1 MQPTQARS
9 LAGREGADAAR
20 DCHSGDFCLTP
31 PIAAIGYFGVCS
43 STMLGPRFAIR
54 ENIMNIILFLVF
66 GLVVGFIARA
76 VMPGSQKMSM
86 LATMLLG
93 VVGSFIGGF
102 VAALLTQTR
111 VLDFNTTGLIGSVIG
126 SLIAL
131 AIAGGAFTRGRAT
144 I

>member
-1 MQPTQARS
+1 M
-9 LAGREGADAAR
+9 
-20 DCHSGDFCLTP
+20 TP
-31 PIAAIGYFGVCS
+31 IVYFDVCS
-43 STMLGPRFAIR
+43 GEMVGPGLAIAR
-54 ENIMNIILFLVF
+54 NIMNIILFLVF

-76 VMPGSQKMSM
+76 VMPGSQRMSM

-102 VAALLTQTR
+102 VAALLTHTR

-126 SLIAL
+126 ALIAL
-131 AIAGGAFTRGRAT
+131 VIAGGAFTRGRAT